1 MTDDRFTVK
10 AKELAARFG
19 VSPKAIGDAK
29 RSGRLSAGVSWKVL
43 PGERYPN
50 YDPDAARIEWDENA
64 HPEAQQVKLGEGT
77 RRAKPTVNKK
87 SSLVDIKKAQ
97 ALIDLEH
104 KTLKLDRERETLVE
118 RQAVYD
124 SLFEFAQKVRGRLRA
139 IPSRIVDDLLA
150 SADRVDTLRILNEA
164 IDEALNEL
172 ADADTKSLKL

>member
-50 YDPDAARIEWDENA
+50 YDPEAARIEWDENA

-77 RRAKPTVNKK
+77 RRAKPTVNKN
-87 SSLVDIKKAQ
+87 Q
-97 ALIDLEH
+97 A
-104 KTLKLDRERETLVE
+104 
-118 RQAVYD
+118 
-124 SLFEFAQKVRGRLRA
+124 
-139 IPSRIVDDLLA
+139 
-150 SADRVDTLRILNEA
+150 
-164 IDEALNEL
+164 
-172 ADADTKSLKL
+172 